1 MGIQKIQLTNFTV
14 FEELEIEFCQGINI
28 FIGENGT
35 GKTHLMK
42 LLYAACKAM
51 HPKVSF
57 SQKIVQ
63 TFRPDD
69 FRIGRLVKRKPGV
82 SSATVNIDAQKENDD
97 ITKSIAIGFS
107 TKTQKW
113 EATVTG
119 EESWEQAFLAVE
131 STFIPAKEIL
141 SNAYNL
147 PSANEK
153 NNVDFDDTY
162 IDIIHSAKV
171 NISRGPDTKSKQPL
185 LNRLENM
192 LDGKVYFDPAKDQ
205 FYITGRAEKSKLE
218 FNLVAEGIRKI
229 ALLWQLVKN
238 GTLEKGSILF
248 WDEPE
253 TNINPRNIPF
263 IVDMLLELQE
273 RGVQIFIST
282 HDYTLSKCF
291 DIKARENS
299 VLTFHSLYK
308 TTDQGVRCESSEKF
322 KNIEKNDIRDAFI
335 QLYHDEI
342 EKELES

>member
-1 MGIQKIQLTNFTV
+1 MGIQKIYLTNFTV
-14 FEELEIEFCQGINI
+14 FEQLEIKFCQGINI

-35 GKTHLMK
+35 GKTHIMK
-42 LLYAACKAM
+42 ILYAACKAM

-57 SQKIVQ
+57 SHKIVQ

-82 SSATVNIDAQKENDD
+82 SSATVKIDAQKEDD
-97 ITKSIAIGFS
+97 NATKSIAIEFN

-113 EATVTG
+113 EANVIG
-119 EESWEQAFLAVE
+119 EESWEQAFSAIE
-131 STFIPAKEIL
+131 STFVPAKEIL

-171 NISRGPDTKSKQPL
+171 NISRGPDTKSKQPF
-185 LNRLENM
+185 LNKLENM
-192 LDGKVYFDPAKDQ
+192 LEGKVYFDPAKDQ
-205 FYITGRAEKSKLE
+205 FYMKTGNRKLE

-253 TNINPRNIPF
+253 SNINPRNIPL
-263 IVDMLLELQE
+263 IVDMLLALQE

-282 HDYTLSKCF
+282 HDYALSKCF
-291 DIKARENS
+291 DIRASEKNVR
-299 VLTFHSLYK
+299 TFHSLYK
-308 TTDQGVRCESSEKF
+308 TKDQGVQCESSEKF
-322 KNIEKNDIRDAFI
+322 KDIEKNDIQDAFI

-342 EKELES
+342 EKELEL